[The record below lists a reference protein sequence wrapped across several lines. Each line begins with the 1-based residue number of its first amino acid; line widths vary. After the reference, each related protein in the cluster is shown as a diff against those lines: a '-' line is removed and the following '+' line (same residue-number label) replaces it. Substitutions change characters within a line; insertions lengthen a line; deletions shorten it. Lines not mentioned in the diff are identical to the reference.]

1 MSTRWDA
8 VLRQHGYRITP
19 QREHVLRAVN
29 TLQHATP
36 DEIYAQ
42 VKKATAGVTLST
54 VYRAL
59 DVLEE
64 VGLVTHTHFGHGAQ
78 TYHAVDLDDIHLHLV
93 CSACDAVVSL
103 PEAKAQQFVDE
114 IRDITGFI
122 CDIPHSALHGLC
134 PECVKAGVSRHGR
147 AGSAPSDDDSAR
159 IRAEIAALAPGTR
172 RRSP

>member
-36 DEIYAQ
+36 EEIYAHVQ
-42 VKKATAGVTLST
+42 KATSGVTLST

-103 PEAKAQQFVDE
+103 PEAKAQEFVDE
-114 IRDITGFI
+114 ISKLTGFVT
-122 CDIPHSALHGLC
+122 DIPHSALHGLC
-134 PECVKAGVSRHGR
+134 PDCVKAGVTRHGS
-147 AGSAPSDDDSAR
+147 SAPPAADDDSAR
-159 IRAEIAALAPGTR
+159 LRAEIAALAPGAR
-172 RRSP
+172 RRST

>member
-29 TLQHATP
+29 ALQHGTP
-36 DEIYAQ
+36 DEIYAHVQ
-42 VKKATAGVTLST
+42 KATTGVTLST

-64 VGLVTHTHFGHGAQ
+64 VGLVTHTHIGHGAQ

-103 PEAKAQQFVDE
+103 PENKAAEFVTE
-114 IRDITGFI
+114 IQKLTGFE

-134 PECVKAGVSRHGR
+134 ADCVKSGARPHASHHT
-147 AGSAPSDDDSAR
+147 DDESAR
-159 IRAEIAALAPGTR
+159 LRAEIAALAPGMR
-172 RRSP
+172 RRSE